1 MDNVDISYIRK
12 HICDLIP
19 NHENKHHIID
29 NFFTMNNIPR
39 TINNNG
45 KFINLSLLDDIIIID
60 LYKLIKT
67 IIENKTETNNYE
79 IKEEYILPTN
89 HQTKNNTR
97 IVKNKNIYKQIS
109 INNKIDKQIIYLSQF
124 ENLK

>member
-1 MDNVDISYIRK
+1 
-12 HICDLIP
+12 
-19 NHENKHHIID
+19 
-29 NFFTMNNIPR
+29 MNNIPR
-39 TINNNG
+39 TINKNG
-45 KFINLSLLDDIIIID
+45 KFINLSLLDDTIIID

-79 IKEEYILPTN
+79 IKEEYVLPTN
-89 HQTKNNTR
+89 HQTKNNTQTTC
-97 IVKNKNIYKQIS
+97 KNKNIYKQLS